1 MSNLISSKVE
11 RDRVR
16 AEKERKILSFLLEE
30 RFSMTLVLAQL
41 LKMTSNGTQKILNRM
56 EAQEMIKAH
65 TIDFELSAWSQRIWG
80 LTPKGLL
87 LVTDKNESIK
97 FFEVGRIKPITMMHS
112 LALQRAKAIAL
123 GCGWGE
129 WISSAKMLQSANL
142 SRTTWMQVPDAVA
155 MSPKGRKIA
164 IELERTVKTPKRYVE
179 ILANYAEMISSGI
192 IVEVIYICPENIAKR
207 LERLF
212 SRIEKIIFKGK
223 VVPVHAS
230 LLKRFYFLTYEE
242 WEVQAK
248 DF

>member
-16 AEKERKILSFLLEE
+16 TEKERKILFFLLEE
-30 RFSMTLVLAQL
+30 RFSMTPVLAQL
-41 LKMTSNGTQKILNRM
+41 LKMTPNGTQRILNRM

-65 TIDFELSAWSQRIWG
+65 TIDFELSAWSQKIWG

-87 LVTDKNESIK
+87 LVNDKNESIK

-123 GCGWGE
+123 GCGWND
-129 WISSAKMLQSANL
+129 WISSTKMLQSANL

-155 MSPKGRKIA
+155 MSPKRRKIA

-179 ILANYAEMISSGI
+179 ILANYAEMLSSGI

-212 SRIEKIIFKGK
+212 FRIEKIIFKGK
-223 VVPVHAS
+223 VMLVHAS
-230 LLKRFYFLTYEE
+230 LLKRFYFLTYDE

>member
-16 AEKERKILSFLLEE
+16 TEKERKILFFLLEE
-30 RFSMTLVLAQL
+30 RFSITPVLAQL
-41 LKMTSNGTQKILNRM
+41 LKMTPNGTQRILNRM

-65 TIDFELSAWSQRIWG
+65 TIDFELSAWSQKIWG

-87 LVTDKNESIK
+87 LVNDKNESIK

-123 GCGWGE
+123 GCGWNN
-129 WISSAKMLQSANL
+129 WISSTKMLQSANL

-155 MSPKGRKIA
+155 MSPKRRKIA

-179 ILANYAEMISSGI
+179 ILANYAEMLSSGI

-212 SRIEKIIFKGK
+212 FRIEKIIFKGK
-223 VVPVHAS
+223 VMLVHAS